1 MAPGPNAPAA
11 SRIPVFD
18 DGLDSDAGA
27 GIVRPAARGALTSVV
42 GFLSPPDR
50 QPGRT
55 CRSWGAFI
63 GLWGSPRRAPK
74 CYNGAMTMDDLDA
87 KISYLMGQLEG
98 EPGDVHEIF
107 FRLHQILETFRAE
120 GMPVPGDL
128 AKLEQE
134 LDRRFKDEAGD

>member
-1 MAPGPNAPAA
+1 
-11 SRIPVFD
+11 
-18 DGLDSDAGA
+18 
-27 GIVRPAARGALTSVV
+27 
-42 GFLSPPDR
+42 
-50 QPGRT
+50 
-55 CRSWGAFI
+55 
-63 GLWGSPRRAPK
+63 
-74 CYNGAMTMDDLDA
+74 MTMDDLDA

-134 LDRRFKDEAGD
+134 LDRRFKEEAGD